1 MRRRGCMAVAGADET
16 PVSEAIAMLCRSGEL
31 SFEDA
36 GEHQLKGGSDSWH
49 LYRVM

>member
-1 MRRRGCMAVAGADET
+1 MAVAGADET

-36 GEHQLKGGSDSWH
+36 G
-49 LYRVM
+49 